1 MKSKNSRLDSI
12 KMIISSKEIGSQE
25 ELLQELAKE
34 AFPTDASNSFT
45 RLEATESSQSSQH
58 EWKLCICIA
67 QQYHVQAY
75 D

>member
-34 AFPTDASNSFT
+34 GFQLTQ
-45 RLEATESSQSSQH
+45 ATPPRDLKQKKNTKTKKSKNQQH
-58 EWKLCICIA
+58 LIFFKK
-67 QQYHVQAY
+67 Q
-75 D
+75 

>member
-1 MKSKNSRLDSI
+1 MTTNKSKRLDSI

-34 AFPTDASNSFT
+34 GYELTQ
-45 RLEATESSQSSQH
+45 ATLSR
-58 EWKLCICIA
+58 
-67 QQYHVQAY
+67 